1 LAKIYLEAFQD
12 FTQSTTSEV
21 RGFEAMKERKKNK
34 KKR

>member
-12 FTQSTTSEV
+12 FTQLTRGEV
-21 RGFEAMKERKKNK
+21 HGFEAMKERKKD